1 MDISSIANLEVYA
14 YREKEYKDGR
24 RGKKLTKV
32 TDLDIGETGYFNNS
46 SKNKIVRLNE
56 DTYRFYRYDEIQ
68 THIVD
73 QDSNYSI
80 DDIKKNINSQLNYN
94 LKYADER
101 VELVEELLEEKIFLE
116 IEFAEQL
123 KRTKNGKLKTVI
135 RSF

>member
-1 MDISSIANLEVYA
+1 
-14 YREKEYKDGR
+14 YKDGR

-101 VELVEELLEEKIFLE
+101 VELVEELLEENEWIVDL
-116 IEFAEQL
+116 
-123 KRTKNGKLKTVI
+123 
-135 RSF
+135 